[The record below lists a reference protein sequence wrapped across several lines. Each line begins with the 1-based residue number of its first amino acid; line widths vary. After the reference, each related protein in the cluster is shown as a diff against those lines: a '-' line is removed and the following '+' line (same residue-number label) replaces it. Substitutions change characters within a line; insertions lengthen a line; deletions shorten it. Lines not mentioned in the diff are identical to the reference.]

1 MIRRTIFSLVAG
13 ILFGASLLAS
23 PVVNAAC
30 QGYCADHT
38 VKNGCTSDYA
48 GCTMS
53 YDAQGKLDNVD
64 CFYVN
69 SCAPEMN

>member
-13 ILFGASLLAS
+13 ILFGVFLLSS
-23 PVVNAAC
+23 PVANAAC

-53 YDAQGKLDNVD
+53 YDAHGNLDNVD

-69 SCAPEMN
+69 SCAPEIN

>member
-13 ILFGASLLAS
+13 ILFGASLPAS
-23 PVVNAAC
+23 PIANAAC

-38 VKNGCTSDYA
+38 VKNGCISDFA
-48 GCTMS
+48 GCSMH
-53 YDAQGKLDNVD
+53 YDAGGNLENVD

-69 SCAPEMN
+69 TCVPEID

>member
-53 YDAQGKLDNVD
+53 YDASGNLDNVD

-69 SCAPEMN
+69 SCAPEIT